1 MGPRN
6 DKHCGNPDAQRC
18 CEESTAPLRRIITFA
33 MLRLRVRSPSAPV
46 RGKQDRGA
54 MRLST
59 GCMLVYTKCGNAAFP
74 AARGQVGQDEG
85 SRAVSHFAALD
96 LRCRPG
102 PSAGA
107 VIETA
112 GPRSES
118 GEAGGANLIDQ
129 VAHRLAP

>member
-18 CEESTAPLRRIITFA
+18 CEEATAPLRRIITFA

-74 AARGQVGQDEG
+74 AARGFSGKRLAHG
-85 SRAVSHFAALD
+85 RFLTSRPWTCVAAPARL
-96 LRCRPG
+96 PG
-102 PSAGA
+102 P
-107 VIETA
+107 
-112 GPRSES
+112 
-118 GEAGGANLIDQ
+118 
-129 VAHRLAP
+129 